1 MSSTSSWKRFFRLGV
16 VHYAAF
22 PEAQGSSWIRSFC
35 HILGD
40 EDYEAVEIST
50 NFDPSLTPAIAS
62 LIQSTGLRLILSG
75 GAIFFREGWDLSSFD
90 PEVRQRAVV
99 RVKEIMESADLLGAD
114 AVMIFSGPD
123 VQQGRRPQAMD
134 ALKTSLKTLSEHG
147 NRCLGTHAPQLHV
160 EIFDRDLT
168 IRRLL
173 GPSGE
178 SAQLIRSVRREGATA
193 GITVDLSHIHQQGE
207 TPEGV
212 LSELGETLVH
222 VHLSNCV
229 VDDPGDPLYGDK
241 HPPFGWPGSRVGRK
255 ELAGFLKALEQS
267 GFFDRPFRGERP
279 IISLEVKPP
288 PGTDPYLILKGA
300 KADFIS
306 AWEAFVA

>member
-1 MSSTSSWKRFFRLGV
+1 MNSWKKFFRLGV

-22 PEAQGSSWIRSFC
+22 PEAQGVSWIRSFC

-50 NFDPSLTPAIAS
+50 NFDPSLAPAIAS
-62 LIQSTGLRLILSG
+62 LIRATGLRLVLSG
-75 GAIFFREGWDLSSFD
+75 GVIFFREGWDLSSVD
-90 PEVRQRAVV
+90 PGIRQRAIV
-99 RVKEIMESADLLGAD
+99 RVREIIESAGLLGAD
-114 AVMIFSGPD
+114 AILIFSGPD
-123 VQQGRRPQAMD
+123 VQEEMRPQAMD
-134 ALKTSLKTLSEHG
+134 ALRASLKTLSEYGH
-147 NRCLGTHAPQLHV
+147 RHLGGHAPQLHV

-178 SAQLIRSVRREGATA
+178 SARLIRSAREEGAVV

-207 TPEGV
+207 TPENT

-229 VDDPGDPLYGDK
+229 VDDSRGPMYGDN
-241 HPPFGWPGSRVGRK
+241 HPPFGWPGSRVGRA
-255 ELAGFLKALEQS
+255 ELGGFLETLDRS
-267 GFFDRPFRGERP
+267 GFFGRSFRGERP
-279 IISLEVKPP
+279 LVSLEVKPP
-288 PGTDPYLILKGA
+288 PGTDPYLILAQA
-300 KADFIS
+300 KADFLA
-306 AWEAFVA
+306 AWEAFAR